1 MEIKELR
8 RKPNAKWVGW
18 FIGKSKELVDQH
30 NQGRVVGGQK
40 PSIVTGEAIKEANR
54 HYETI
59 WSIVGRML
67 ATRSN
72 KELKWLFKQLIK
84 ELK

>member
-40 PSIVTGEAIKEANR
+40 PSIVTGEAIKEANS

-59 WSIVGRML
+59 WGIVGQL
-67 ATRSN
+67 LQTRSN

>member
-40 PSIVTGEAIKEANR
+40 PSIVTGEAIKEANK

-59 WSIVGRML
+59 WDIVGRML
-67 ATRSN
+67 QTRN
-72 KELKWLFKQLIK
+72 KEELGELFKQLVK
-84 ELK
+84 ELS

>member
-1 MEIKELR
+1 MGKTRITD
-8 RKPNAKWVGW
+8 KPSAKWVAW
-18 FIGKSKELVDQH
+18 FIGKSKILVHFH

-40 PSIVTGEAIKEANR
+40 PSIVTADGIKQANK

-59 WSIVGRML
+59 WEVISRML
-67 ATRSN
+67 LTRS
-72 KELKWLFKQLIK
+72 KEELGELFKQLIK

>member
-1 MEIKELR
+1 MEIKKIGQ
-8 RKPNAKWVGW
+8 KPNAKWVGW

-40 PSIVTGEAIKEANR
+40 PSIVTGEAIKQANS

-59 WSIVGRML
+59 WGIVSKML
-67 ATRSN
+67 LTRSN
-72 KELKWLFKQLIK
+72 TELKWLFKQLIK

>member
-40 PSIVTGEAIKEANR
+40 PSIVTGEAIKEANS

-59 WSIVGRML
+59 WGIVSRML
-67 ATRSN
+67 LTRRN
-72 KELKWLFKQLIK
+72 KELRRLFKELIK
-84 ELK
+84 ECK